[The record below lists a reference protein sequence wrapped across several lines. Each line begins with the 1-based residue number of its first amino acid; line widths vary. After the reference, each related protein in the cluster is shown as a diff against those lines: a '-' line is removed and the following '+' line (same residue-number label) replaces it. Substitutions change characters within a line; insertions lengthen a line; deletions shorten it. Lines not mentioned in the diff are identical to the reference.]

1 MGTFISR
8 IKRDN
13 VEVPQE
19 KRKELGEKLYRLM
32 TMGGMMVL
40 DYFSLFD
47 KKYIT
52 LKPIQF
58 NDNGFYFT
66 YN

>member
-32 TMGGMMVL
+32 TMGGCIIRPLCTRNPRSGYRESNKAVPSIR
-40 DYFSLFD
+40 YCS
-47 KKYIT
+47 T
-52 LKPIQF
+52 AS
-58 NDNGFYFT
+58 
-66 YN
+66 